1 VDQKLRAASCM
12 PLLYST
18 LLAKK
23 RGELFDRDT
32 CLPNQRAQGSLRDFS
47 MIRDCK
53 TAMGR
58 LAVPEN
64 DVAALLPIDLV
75 SDAPERSNCLTAR
88 NARKDTQTAT
98 SMTSS
103 WIDGGIGSFR
113 SRRLST

>member
-1 VDQKLRAASCM
+1 MIVD
-12 PLLYST
+12 
-18 LLAKK
+18 
-23 RGELFDRDT
+23 
-32 CLPNQRAQGSLRDFS
+32 
-47 MIRDCK
+47 
-53 TAMGR
+53 MGR

-75 SDAPERSNCLTAR
+75 PKTAEGSDRLTAR
-88 NARKDTQTAT
+88 DARKDTQTAT

>member
-1 VDQKLRAASCM
+1 MR
-12 PLLYST
+12 LLCST

-23 RGELFDRDT
+23 SGELFDRDT

-47 MIRDCK
+47 MIRDCE
-53 TAMGR
+53 TAMRR
-58 LAVPEN
+58 LAAPEN

-75 SDAPERSNCLTAR
+75 PKAAESGHRLTAR
-88 NARKDTQTAT
+88 DARKDTQTAT
-98 SMTSS
+98 YMTSS

>member
-1 VDQKLRAASCM
+1 
-12 PLLYST
+12 
-18 LLAKK
+18 
-23 RGELFDRDT
+23 
-32 CLPNQRAQGSLRDFS
+32 
-47 MIRDCK
+47 
-53 TAMGR
+53 MGR

-75 SDAPERSNCLTAR
+75 SEPPERSDCLTAR
-88 NARKDTQTAT
+88 DARKDAQTAT